1 MGELKLL
8 ELGLLPGPESRSSAE
23 QPFGITLA
31 FEVAAELA
39 FELDLCLDFVHVER
53 GTCLARRQ
61 YRADGRDASWLP
73 RGRYRFEAWAPR
85 LALPPGTYRIEV
97 GLWHTVR
104 GRPEAGCHAHAR
116 IAPCPMARA
125 TGPALA
131 WDLVALPGSTPTS
144 ELSWR
149 RGGADWFYKHFDH
162 AARTVMSYMLGDSPL
177 LDGASSTSAAATAS
191 PTSACSSGV
200 GLSCSLG

>member
-8 ELGLLPGPESRSSAE
+8 ELGLLPGTENRSSAE
-23 QPFGITLA
+23 QPFGIALA
-31 FEVAAELA
+31 FEVA

-97 GLWHTVR
+97 GLFHNVR
-104 GRPEAGCHAHAR
+104 GRPEAAATRTLACTVAHGEGD
-116 IAPCPMARA
+116 
-125 TGPALA
+125 GPALA
-131 WDLVALPGSTPTS
+131 WDLVALPGSTP
-144 ELSWR
+144 
-149 RGGADWFYKHFDH
+149 
-162 AARTVMSYMLGDSPL
+162 
-177 LDGASSTSAAATAS
+177 
-191 PTSACSSGV
+191 
-200 GLSCSLG
+200 